1 MRQRQFLLRDVGAAF
16 LYRRASRGSSCSNSS
31 INFRGCSHH
40 SSHPRRV
47 GGCGSPPR
55 PLHTCRAVF
64 THLNFGLLYIGNTDF
79 YNGRLDSD
87 RYMSVM
93 YKDPLPSDMGIM
105 AGWDYLDDN
114 SPTVELIPERN
125 METGIEEPARFSAS
139 SGLASCNAN
148 RQTAPISVF

>member
-1 MRQRQFLLRDVGAAF
+1 MWFISSATSYLPRCIYSLKFWTAF
-16 LYRRASRGSSCSNSS
+16 
-31 INFRGCSHH
+31 
-40 SSHPRRV
+40 
-47 GGCGSPPR
+47 
-55 PLHTCRAVF
+55 
-64 THLNFGLLYIGNTDF
+64 IGNTDF
-79 YNGRLDSD
+79 YNVRLDSD

-139 SGLASCNAN
+139 SGLASCNAV
-148 RQTAPISVF
+148 RMICIASS